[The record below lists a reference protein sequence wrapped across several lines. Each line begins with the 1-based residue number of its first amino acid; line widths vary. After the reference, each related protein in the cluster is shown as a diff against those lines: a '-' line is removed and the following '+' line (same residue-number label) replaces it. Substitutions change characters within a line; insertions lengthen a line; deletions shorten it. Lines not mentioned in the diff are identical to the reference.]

1 MIRIIC
7 NPTAGNGRSEK
18 TGALVDRTL
27 TEKNVPHEYLLTK
40 EAGHATRL
48 AREAAENGTDTV
60 FAVGG
65 DGTVLE
71 VAQGLLDTRTALGVI
86 PAGTGNDFIKTIGTP
101 KDPLAALD
109 AALRYSPKPTDAA
122 RLNDR
127 IFLNETGTGFD
138 VMVLDY
144 AEKAKKYC
152 HGLLPY
158 LYGVLCTIFHFS
170 SVHVAYALD
179 GGEPVERDILVL
191 GAGNGRY
198 IGGGIPIAPDAKP
211 DDGLLDI
218 VIING
223 MKKARMLRVL
233 PLLLKGKVLTF
244 PETEFVRVKALTLSG
259 KGMRLNI
266 DGEIR
271 PVERA
276 EISVLPGKLL
286 VLRP

>member
-1 MIRIIC
+1 MIYVIC

-18 TGALVDRTL
+18 TGALIDKTL
-27 TEKNVPHEYLLTK
+27 TGRKIEHEYLLT
-40 EAGHATRL
+40 AAPGHATTL
-48 AREAAENGTDTV
+48 AAQAAQKGAQAIL
-60 FAVGG
+60 AVGG

-71 VAQGLLDTRTALGVI
+71 VARGLLGTQTALGVI

-101 KDPLAALD
+101 KDPLKALD
-109 AALRYSPKPTDAA
+109 AALLYKPRPTDAV

-138 VMVLDY
+138 VMVLSY
-144 AEKAKKYC
+144 AAKAKKYC

-158 LYGVLCTIFHFS
+158 LYGVLCTIFHYS
-170 SVHVAYALD
+170 HVHVSYALD
-179 GGEPVERDILVL
+179 GGETVERDILVL

-198 IGGGIPIAPDAKP
+198 IGGGIPIAPEATP
-211 DDGLLDI
+211 DDGLLDVV
-218 VIING
+218 VIKG
-223 MKKARMLRVL
+223 MKKSRMLHVL

-244 PETEFVRVKALTLSG
+244 PETEFVRAKALTLSG

-266 DGEIR
+266 DGEIC
-271 PVERA
+271 PIERA
-276 EISVLPGKLL
+276 DISIMPGKLL